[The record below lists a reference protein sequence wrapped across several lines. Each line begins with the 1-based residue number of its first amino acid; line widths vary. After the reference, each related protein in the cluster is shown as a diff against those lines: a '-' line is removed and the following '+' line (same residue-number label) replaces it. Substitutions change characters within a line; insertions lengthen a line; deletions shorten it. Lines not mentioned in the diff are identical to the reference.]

1 MSNHRQ
7 LRAARVGECCSWIY
21 TQVFRVSF
29 FFYVLFFFFYQ
40 SFIEASDLGTPAPS
54 RRLLS
59 LLILPG
65 RGEVVVLET
74 TDGVADGK

>member
-1 MSNHRQ
+1 MLLLDIHP
-7 LRAARVGECCSWIY
+7 G
-21 TQVFRVSF
+21 F
-29 FFYVLFFFFYQ
+29 Q
-40 SFIEASDLGTPAPS
+40 SFIEASDLGTPAPL

-65 RGEVVVLET
+65 RGEVVVLEA

>member
-1 MSNHRQ
+1 MLLLDIHPGFQ
-7 LRAARVGECCSWIY
+7 
-21 TQVFRVSF
+21 SF
-29 FFYVLFFFFYQ
+29 FFFFNVLFFFFFYQ